1 MSLYSPS
8 IEKLIESFERLPSI
22 GHKTAARLAFYILN
36 CSEEETNEFIGAIT
50 NAKKNLKYC
59 NKCFNISD
67 TDPCTICGNPKRD
80 QSIICVVEDVRDIVA
95 MEKTHEFKGVYHVL
109 HGSISPMNGVGP
121 DDIKIKEYN
130 KYVIN
135 KSNWLKQATLES
147 YNRYK
152 SETEKNDDIRQ
163 QVYIEQKEKEEL
175 NNKIIEEQNKTKEET
190 TAKLYYKSEFD
201 KAVTIME
208 EYKKELAAIK
218 NSRWWKL
225 REKFKNNN

>member
-1 MSLYSPS
+1 MNVNNQD
-8 IEKLIESFERLPSI
+8 
-22 GHKTAARLAFYILN
+22 G
-36 CSEEETNEFIGAIT
+36 
-50 NAKKNLKYC
+50 KY
-59 NKCFNISD
+59 
-67 TDPCTICGNPKRD
+67 
-80 QSIICVVEDVRDIVA
+80 E
-95 MEKTHEFKGVYHVL
+95 
-109 HGSISPMNGVGP
+109 

-190 TAKLYYKSEFD
+190 TAKLYYKNEFD
-201 KAVTIME
+201 KVVTIME
-208 EYKKELAAIK
+208 EYKKELTAIK

-225 REKFKNNN
+225 REKLKGENKSE